1 MTNFYCWSL
10 EYSEI
15 ESGEF
20 TVKYFSK
27 AIQKVRKVKLTR
39 FFEELD
45 IAFGSGEPC
54 DIVLVELGDE
64 LPLVELF

>member
-1 MTNFYCWSL
+1 M
-10 EYSEI
+10 
-15 ESGEF
+15 
-20 TVKYFSK
+20 KYFSK